1 MENQQNQTEEI
12 EEEDEEEDKEEDGE
26 LSKLLFGVVNSPIY
40 TKEKDGKSGI
50 KTPQKDVI
58 RRFFKGDKWGHK
70 KARIVKVQKQI
81 GWPEDLPYKIM
92 RTFVINAGRSKNKR
106 RVKPAIKFS
115 PKMVRDEVETY
126 EDDEWEYSLVML

>member
-58 RRFFKGDKWGHK
+58 RRFFKGDK
-70 KARIVKVQKQI
+70 
-81 GWPEDLPYKIM
+81 
-92 RTFVINAGRSKNKR
+92 
-106 RVKPAIKFS
+106 
-115 PKMVRDEVETY
+115 
-126 EDDEWEYSLVML
+126 